1 MKTER
6 RAFEFREAADGVL
19 EGVVI
24 PYGQTAKIGGFSERF
39 EAGSVTFG
47 DVIANRQHDRKQPL
61 ARTGGGGLT
70 LTDSATELRARIDLP
85 DTADGRDVRE
95 LVKRGV
101 LRGLSAEF
109 RVQRDSWAGSARTI
123 HAATLTGLAVVDR
136 GAYAGATVAEMRE
149 AVEAMGRPKR
159 RELWPYP

>member
-1 MKTER
+1 MKTEFR
-6 RAFEFREAADGVL
+6 SFEFREAADGVL

-24 PYGQTAKIGGFSERF
+24 PYGQTAKIGGFTERF
-39 EAGSVTFG
+39 TAGSIQFG

-70 LTDSATELRARIDLP
+70 LTDSSSELRARIELP

-109 RVQRDSWAGSARTI
+109 RVSRDSWAGSARTI
-123 HAATLTGLAVVDR
+123 HVATLTGLAVVDR
-136 GAYAGATVAEMRE
+136 GAYAGATVSEVRE
-149 AVEAMGRPKR
+149 AVAAMSKPKR
-159 RELWPYP
+159 RESWPSI